1 MIYRVDDVSKFET
14 SDICE
19 RARAILAHWED
30 MDEPTSSELEYT
42 LARNFLAINLL
53 INNAQRVGSNTSG
66 RRMAPW

>member
-19 RARAILAHWED
+19 RARDILAHWED

-53 INNAQRVGSNTSG
+53 TNNAQRVGPNTSG